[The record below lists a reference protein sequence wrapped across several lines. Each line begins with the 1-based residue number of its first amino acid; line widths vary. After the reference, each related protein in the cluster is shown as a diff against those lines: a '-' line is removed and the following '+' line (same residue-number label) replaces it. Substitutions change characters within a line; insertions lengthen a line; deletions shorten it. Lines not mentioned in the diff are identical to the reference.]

1 MTTMKLISED
11 HIAEL
16 EKQEHE
22 KLHNMLD
29 QQIVAREESWKRKE
43 QWLAVF
49 SKSLS
54 PSVSCRQSGVSRD
67 CYRRWRNTDPR
78 FCRAV
83 NTIIEEAHDEMV
95 GTAYARATGYLQH
108 DSDSDTGYQEDA
120 TGRPIRHGV
129 SDRLAIALIGAE
141 RKDRELNK
149 PVTITISL
157 GALGVTN
164 TPPELEHLPSNVI
177 EADFSERVID
187 EDQDEVSDE

>member
-11 HIAEL
+11 HIAKL
-16 EKQEHE
+16 EKLEHE

-29 QQIVAREESWKRKE
+29 QHIVARGESWKRKE

-54 PSVSCRQSGVSRD
+54 PSVSCKQSDVSRD

-78 FCRAV
+78 FCRAL

-108 DSDSDTGYQEDA
+108 DVDSDTGFQEDA

-141 RKDRELNK
+141 RKDRELNS
-149 PVTITISL
+149 PVNITISL
-157 GALGVTN
+157 GALGVTS

-177 EADFSERVID
+177 EAEFPVGRTED
-187 EDQDEVSDE
+187 EPDE